1 MRTLGI
7 ILLVAGF
14 GALTVQ
20 GQLAGTGLE
29 LLPYILMGI
38 AAILIV
44 LSLGRPAGDSV
55 DFETAHVH
63 APRHTLSA
71 SASAVASAAAERD
84 SDHVREVLPG
94 ISEAQLM
101 HIAQLIKKKQVI
113 EAIKEVRTA
122 TGMGLKESKELVD
135 RLRERMK

>member
-1 MRTLGI
+1 MRILGI

-29 LLPYILMGI
+29 LLPYILMGV

-44 LSLGRPAGDSV
+44 LSLGRPSGDSV
-55 DFETAHVH
+55 DFESAHVN
-63 APRHTLSA
+63 APTHTPSA
-71 SASAVASAAAERD
+71 SATAVASAAAERE
-84 SDHVREVLPG
+84 SDQVRAVLPG
-94 ISEAQLM
+94 ISEDKLAQ
-101 HIAQLIKKKQVI
+101 IAQLIKKKQVI
-113 EAIKEVRTA
+113 EAIKEVRQA

-135 RLRERMK
+135 RLRDRVK